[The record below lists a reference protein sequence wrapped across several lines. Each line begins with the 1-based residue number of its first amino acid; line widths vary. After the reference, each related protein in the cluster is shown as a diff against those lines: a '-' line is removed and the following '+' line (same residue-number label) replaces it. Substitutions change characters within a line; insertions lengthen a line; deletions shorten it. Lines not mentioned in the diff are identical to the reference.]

1 MINNVTIVGRLTRD
15 PELRKTESGTSVVS
29 FTVAVNRRFNRD
41 ETDFINVVAWNQTAD
56 FLAKYGDKGALVGV
70 EGRLQTRNYEDKDG
84 KMVYVT
90 EVVADNVQLLE
101 SKAKAD
107 ERRSQDGNIQNYY
120 KEKEEE
126 FGGPTIDISSEDLP
140 F

>member
-1 MINNVTIVGRLTRD
+1 MLNNITIVGRITRD
-15 PELRKTESGTSVVS
+15 PELRKTGSDKSVVS

-41 ETDFINVVAWNQTAD
+41 ESDFINVVAWNQTAD

-84 KMVYVT
+84 KMIYVT

-101 SKAKAD
+101 SKAKAE
-107 ERRSQDGNIQNYY
+107 ERRSQGGNTHQDEIKQ
-120 KEKEEE
+120 E
-126 FGGPTIDISSEDLP
+126 FENNEFKIDDDSLP

>member
-1 MINNVTIVGRLTRD
+1 MINNIVLTGRITRD
-15 PELRKTESGTSVVS
+15 PELRKTGSDKSVVS

-41 ETDFINVVAWNQTAD
+41 ESDFINVVAWNQTAD

-101 SKAKAD
+101 SKAKAE
-107 ERRSQDGNIQNYY
+107 ERRGQGNTYQNEV
-120 KEKEEE
+120 KQE
-126 FGGPTIDISSEDLP
+126 FGGPTIDLSSDDLP

>member
-1 MINNVTIVGRLTRD
+1 MLNNITIVGRITRD
-15 PELRKTESGTSVVS
+15 PELRKTGSDKSVVS

-41 ETDFINVVAWNQTAD
+41 ESDFINVVAWNQTAD

-101 SKAKAD
+101 SKAKAE
-107 ERRSQDGNIQNYY
+107 ERRGQGNTYQNEV
-120 KEKEEE
+120 KQE
-126 FGGPTIDISSEDLP
+126 FTEPTLNIVADDLP

>member
-1 MINNVTIVGRLTRD
+1 MLNNVTIAGRITRD
-15 PELRKTESGTSVVS
+15 PELRKTGSDKSVVS

-41 ETDFINVVAWNQTAD
+41 ESDFINVVAWNQTAD
-56 FLAKYGDKGALVGV
+56 FLAKYGDKGSLVGV

-84 KMVYVT
+84 KMIYVT

-101 SKAKAD
+101 SKAKAE
-107 ERRSQDGNIQNYY
+107 ERRSQGGNTYQDEV
-120 KEKEEE
+120 KQE
-126 FGGPTIDISSEDLP
+126 FGGLTIDISSDDLP

>member
-1 MINNVTIVGRLTRD
+1 MLNNVTIAGRITRD
-15 PELRKTESGTSVVS
+15 PELRKTGSDKSVVS

-41 ETDFINVVAWNQTAD
+41 ESDFINVVAWNQTAD

-101 SKAKAD
+101 SKAKAE
-107 ERRSQDGNIQNYY
+107 ERRGQGNTYQNEV
-120 KEKEEE
+120 KQE
-126 FGGPTIDISSEDLP
+126 FGGPTIDLSSDDLP

>member
-1 MINNVTIVGRLTRD
+1 MFNNITIAGRITRD
-15 PELRKTESGTSVVS
+15 PELRKTQSGTSVVS

-41 ETDFINVVAWNQTAD
+41 ESDFINVVAWNQTAD

-84 KMVYVT
+84 KMIYVT

-101 SKAKAD
+101 SKAKAE
-107 ERRSQDGNIQNYY
+107 ERRGQGNTYQNEV
-120 KEKEEE
+120 KQE
-126 FGGPTIDISSEDLP
+126 FTEPTLNIVADDLP